1 MPDTDRHVEVKFQ
14 SEGVSVTLYENAEVV
29 DEYWRTW
36 DEVED
41 IRGEKHVAILG

>member
-1 MPDTDRHVEVKFQ
+1 MTERYTEVKIRG
-14 SEGVSVTLYENAEVV
+14 EGVSVSLYDGDELV

-41 IRGEKHVAILG
+41 VKSDDHVAILK